1 MKIIPVNNYRYN
13 QISNL
18 TKYPKQNNIT
28 FGHYLDDEMYN
39 KQSRLATVESDIR
52 NIDER
57 IWSEN
62 RDFEWESSSLDSQID
77 SAESRLDETE
87 RRISKL
93 RDRADSKESYI
104 DSLSSEGYRLQQKAK
119 KNLGTIKSLETE
131 KQNTVKQLQESNT
144 TLQNALAEEFKT
156 KSKQIENEFKANAEE
171 MQKGV
176 KGTLIQKVINP
187 IIDSVEGKEVELPS
201 SIYIEN
207 LLTVPTKNESKT
219 ATSNAISQQQI
230 DMITN
235 DGKISIFFDKNGFK
249 KSLPKLEILRRN
261 FLKIIA
267 GTELEPIL
275 KKMTASDIETLFE
288 ELAANKQL
296 DEKSFNNI
304 IENYFQKLISEQ
316 KETKTTDVLKF
327 SKSDID
333 KLTET
338 AEPIFSWLV
347 KQTDSN
353 YSKINTAE
361 YSDKKEVFSLLKKIS
376 LLASRNYEETG
387 RRTFTLISGFENIIS
402 SLKDNEGIK
411 ELFLNAEKMYHN
423 IIVVISKIPYLELSP
438 KIKFSDVVTVE
449 KNFLKDKKIG
459 KDSLVEFVSKHQYTG
474 ENLLSKIIKK

>member
-13 QISNL
+13 PISNL
-18 TKYPKQNNIT
+18 TKYQKRNNIT
-28 FGHYLDDEMYN
+28 FGHYLDDEKDR
-39 KQSRLATVESDIR
+39 KQSRLSSLESDIYR
-52 NIDER
+52 VNSR
-57 IWSEN
+57 ISSEN
-62 RDFEWESSSLDSQID
+62 YDFERESSSLDSQID
-77 SAESRLDETE
+77 CAESRLDETE

-119 KNLGTIKSLETE
+119 RNLGTIKSLETE
-131 KQNTVKQLQESNT
+131 KQNTVKQLQESNK

-156 KSKQIENEFKANAEE
+156 KSEQIENEFKTNAEE

-176 KGTLIQKVINP
+176 KSSLIQKVINP

-201 SIYIEN
+201 SIYIED
-207 LLTVPTKNESKT
+207 LLN
-219 ATSNAISQQQI
+219 
-230 DMITN
+230 
-235 DGKISIFFDKNGFK
+235 
-249 KSLPKLEILRRN
+249 
-261 FLKIIA
+261 
-267 GTELEPIL
+267 
-275 KKMTASDIETLFE
+275 
-288 ELAANKQL
+288 
-296 DEKSFNNI
+296 
-304 IENYFQKLISEQ
+304 
-316 KETKTTDVLKF
+316 
-327 SKSDID
+327 

-361 YSDKKEVFSLLKKIS
+361 YSDKQEVFSLLKKIS
-376 LLASRNYEETG
+376 FLASRNYEETG
-387 RRTFTLISGFENIIS
+387 KRTFTLISGFENIIS

-474 ENLLSKIIKK
+474 ENLLSKIVKK

>member
-13 QISNL
+13 HISNL

-52 NIDER
+52 NVDER

-119 KNLGTIKSLETE
+119 RNLGTIKSLETE
-131 KQNTVKQLQESNT
+131 KQNTVKQLQESNK

-156 KSKQIENEFKANAEE
+156 KSEQIENEFKTNAEE

-176 KGTLIQKVINP
+176 KSSLIQKVINP
-187 IIDSVEGKEVELPS
+187 IIDSVEGKEEDLPS
-201 SIYIEN
+201 SIYI
-207 LLTVPTKNESKT
+207 KNS
-219 ATSNAISQQQI
+219 
-230 DMITN
+230 
-235 DGKISIFFDKNGFK
+235 
-249 KSLPKLEILRRN
+249 
-261 FLKIIA
+261 
-267 GTELEPIL
+267 
-275 KKMTASDIETLFE
+275 
-288 ELAANKQL
+288 
-296 DEKSFNNI
+296 
-304 IENYFQKLISEQ
+304 Y
-316 KETKTTDVLKF
+316 DV
-327 SKSDID
+327 
-333 KLTET
+333 
-338 AEPIFSWLV
+338 AEPLFSWLV

-353 YSKINTAE
+353 YAKINTAE
-361 YSDKKEVFSLLKKIS
+361 YSDKQEVFSLLKKIS
-376 LLASRNYEETG
+376 FLASRNYEETG
-387 RRTFTLISGFENIIS
+387 KRTFTLISGFENIIS
-402 SLKDNEGIK
+402 SLKDNESIK

-449 KNFLKDKKIG
+449 KNFLTDKKLG

-474 ENLLSKIIKK
+474 ENLLSKIVRK

>member
-1 MKIIPVNNYRYN
+1 MKIIPVNNYKYN
-13 QISNL
+13 KISNL
-18 TKYPKQNNIT
+18 TKPPKHNSIT
-28 FGHYLDDEMYN
+28 FGHYLDDEKDR
-39 KQSRLATVESDIR
+39 KQSRLSSLESDIYR
-52 NIDER
+52 VNSR
-57 IWSEN
+57 ISSEN
-62 RDFEWESSSLDSQID
+62 YDFERESSLLDSQID

-144 TLQNALAEEFKT
+144 TLQNALAEKFKT

-171 MQKGV
+171 IQNSV
-176 KGTLIQKVINP
+176 KGRFIQKVINP

-207 LLTVPTKNESKT
+207 SYE
-219 ATSNAISQQQI
+219 TS
-230 DMITN
+230 
-235 DGKISIFFDKNGFK
+235 
-249 KSLPKLEILRRN
+249 
-261 FLKIIA
+261 
-267 GTELEPIL
+267 
-275 KKMTASDIETLFE
+275 
-288 ELAANKQL
+288 
-296 DEKSFNNI
+296 
-304 IENYFQKLISEQ
+304 
-316 KETKTTDVLKF
+316 
-327 SKSDID
+327 
-333 KLTET
+333 
-338 AEPIFSWLV
+338 EPIFSWLV

-353 YSKINTAE
+353 YAKINTAE
-361 YSDKKEVFSLLKKIS
+361 YSDKKEAFSLLKKIS
-376 LLASRNYEETG
+376 FLASRNYEETG

-474 ENLLSKIIKK
+474 ENLLSKIVKK

>member
-18 TKYPKQNNIT
+18 TKYQKRNNIT
-28 FGHYLDDEMYN
+28 FGHYLDDEKDR
-39 KQSRLATVESDIR
+39 KQSRLSSLESDIYR
-52 NIDER
+52 VNSR
-57 IWSEN
+57 ISSEN
-62 RDFEWESSSLDSQID
+62 YDFERESSSLDSQID

-144 TLQNALAEEFKT
+144 TLQSVLAEEFKT

-207 LLTVPTKNESKT
+207 SYE
-219 ATSNAISQQQI
+219 TS
-230 DMITN
+230 
-235 DGKISIFFDKNGFK
+235 
-249 KSLPKLEILRRN
+249 
-261 FLKIIA
+261 
-267 GTELEPIL
+267 
-275 KKMTASDIETLFE
+275 
-288 ELAANKQL
+288 
-296 DEKSFNNI
+296 
-304 IENYFQKLISEQ
+304 
-316 KETKTTDVLKF
+316 
-327 SKSDID
+327 
-333 KLTET
+333 
-338 AEPIFSWLV
+338 EPIFSWLV

-353 YSKINTAE
+353 YSKINTVK

-387 RRTFTLISGFENIIS
+387 RRTITLISGFENIIS

-474 ENLLSKIIKK
+474 ENLLSKIVKK